1 MKSHLQRH
9 EIGSIERGLTVL
21 LVDDNE
27 TFLATA
33 SKTLRLLPNVTVVGQ
48 AHDGTQALGL
58 AWQLQPDLM
67 LLDIAMPGMT
77 GLDVAKAMRTWP
89 TSPKVLFLSMHDNK
103 SYRSA
108 AKKLG
113 ALDLVCKSH
122 FVSELLP
129 IISGLMPSGLE
140 VKP

>member
-1 MKSHLQRH
+1 MKSYQHRH
-9 EIGSIERGLTVL
+9 ETGDTKRDLTVL

-27 TFLATA
+27 TFLATV
-33 SKTLRLLPNVTVVGQ
+33 SKTLHMLPDVTVVGQ

-58 AWQLQPDLM
+58 ARQLQPDLM
-67 LLDIAMPGMT
+67 LLDIVMPGMT
-77 GLDVAKAMRTWP
+77 GLDVAKTMRTW
-89 TSPKVLFLSMHDNK
+89 TKSPKVLFLSMHDNE

-113 ALDLVCKSH
+113 ALDLVGKSN

-129 IISGLMPSGLE
+129 IIAGLMPSRAE